1 MSENQGTPMR
11 ALIVEDEFLSRKVL
25 KSFLMTLFEVEIV
38 VNGREA
44 IEAFKLAH
52 RENQPYGLILMDIM
66 MPEVD
71 GIEALKQIR
80 KLEADEDLRPRVKV
94 IMTTA
99 LDDPQTVMR
108 SFYDGEASAYI
119 VKPVVKE
126 KLYKELEKLNLLT
139 K

>member
-1 MSENQGTPMR
+1 MR

-25 KSFLMTLFEVEIV
+25 RSFLMALFEVDVV

-44 IEAFKLAH
+44 VEAFKLAH
-52 RENQPYGLILMDIM
+52 AEEQPYDLILMDIM

-71 GIEALKQIR
+71 GIEALHRIR
-80 KLEADEDLRPRVKV
+80 TIEKEEELRPRAKV

-99 LDDPQTVMR
+99 LDDPQTVIKT
-108 SFYDGEASAYI
+108 FYDGEASAYI
-119 VKPVVKE
+119 VKPVAKE
-126 KLYKELEKLNLLT
+126 KLYKELEKLGLLN

>member
-1 MSENQGTPMR
+1 MR

-25 KSFLMTLFEVEIV
+25 RSFLMTLFEVDIV

-44 IEAFKLAH
+44 VEAFKMGH
-52 RENQPYGLILMDIM
+52 DENRPYDLILMDIM

-71 GIEALKQIR
+71 GIEALQKIR
-80 KLEADEDLRPRVKV
+80 DLETTHNYRPRVKV

-99 LDDPQTVMR
+99 LDDPRTVIR
-108 SFYDGEASAYI
+108 TFHDGEASAYI
-119 VKPVVKE
+119 VKPVAKD
-126 KLYKELEKLNLLT
+126 KLYAELEKLGLLH

>member
-1 MSENQGTPMR
+1 MR

-25 KSFLMTLFEVEIV
+25 RSFLMTLFEVDIV

-44 IEAFKLAH
+44 IEAFRLAH
-52 RENQPYGLILMDIM
+52 TEKHPYDLILMDIM

-71 GIEALKQIR
+71 GIEALQKIR
-80 KLEADEDLRPRVKV
+80 DMEEKDNLKPKVKA

-99 LDDPQTVMR
+99 LDDPQTVIK

-119 VKPVVKE
+119 VKPVAKD
-126 KLYKELEKLNLLT
+126 KLYNELEKLGLLN

>member
-1 MSENQGTPMR
+1 MSKNQGTPMR

-44 IEAFKLAH
+44 IEAFILAH
-52 RENQPYGLILMDIM
+52 KENQPYALILMDIM

-80 KLEADEDLRPRVKV
+80 KLEADDDLRPRVKV

-99 LDDPQTVMR
+99 LDDPQTVMK

>member
-1 MSENQGTPMR
+1 MR

-25 KSFLMTLFEVEIV
+25 RSFLLALFEVEVV

-44 IEAFKLAH
+44 VEAFKLAH
-52 RENQPYGLILMDIM
+52 NEDQPYDLILMDIM

-71 GIEALKQIR
+71 GIEALHRIR
-80 KLEADEDLRPRVKV
+80 SIEEKENLQPKVKV

-99 LDDPQTVMR
+99 LDDPQTVIKT
-108 SFYDGEASAYI
+108 FYDGEASAYI
-119 VKPVVKE
+119 VKPVAKD
-126 KLYKELEKLNLLT
+126 KLYKELEKLGLIN

>member
-1 MSENQGTPMR
+1 MR

-25 KSFLMTLFEVEIV
+25 RSFLMTLFEVDIV

-44 IEAFKLAH
+44 VEAFKLSH
-52 RENQPYGLILMDIM
+52 DEKRPYDLILMDIM

-71 GIEALKQIR
+71 GIEALQKIR
-80 KLEADEDLRPRVKV
+80 TLEEQNGYTPKVKV

-99 LDDPQTVMR
+99 LDDPQTVIKT
-108 SFYDGEASAYI
+108 FYDGEASAYI
-119 VKPVVKE
+119 VKPVAKE
-126 KLYKELEKLNLLT
+126 KLYNELEKLGLLT

>member
-1 MSENQGTPMR
+1 MR

-25 KSFLMTLFEVEIV
+25 RSFLMTLFEVDIV

-44 IEAFKLAH
+44 VEAFKLSH
-52 RENQPYGLILMDIM
+52 TEKRPYDLILMDIM

-71 GIEALKQIR
+71 GIEALQKIR
-80 KLEADEDLRPRVKV
+80 TIETENHFRPGVKV

-99 LDDPQTVMR
+99 LDDPQTVIKT
-108 SFYDGEASAYI
+108 FYDGEASAYI
-119 VKPVVKE
+119 VKPVAKD
-126 KLYKELEKLNLLT
+126 KLYNELEKLGLLN

>member
-1 MSENQGTPMR
+1 MR

-25 KSFLMTLFEVEIV
+25 RSFLMTLFEVDIV

-44 IEAFKLAH
+44 VEAFKMGH
-52 RENQPYGLILMDIM
+52 DEGRPYDLILMDIM

-71 GIEALKQIR
+71 GIEALQKIR
-80 KLEADEDLRPRVKV
+80 DLETNNSYRPRVKV

-99 LDDPQTVMR
+99 LDDPRTVIR
-108 SFYDGEASAYI
+108 TFHDGEASAYI
-119 VKPVVKE
+119 VKPVAKD
-126 KLYKELEKLNLLT
+126 KLYAELEKLGLLH

>member
-1 MSENQGTPMR
+1 MR

-25 KSFLMTLFEVEIV
+25 RSFLMTLFEIDIV

-44 IEAFKLAH
+44 IEAFRLAH
-52 RENQPYGLILMDIM
+52 TEKRPYDLILMDIM

-71 GIEALKQIR
+71 GIEALQKIR
-80 KLEADEDLRPRVKV
+80 DMEEKDNLKPKVKA

-99 LDDPQTVMR
+99 LDDPQTVIK

-119 VKPVVKE
+119 VKPIAKD
-126 KLYKELEKLNLLT
+126 KLYNELEKLGLLN